1 MATPLADPQ
10 RPGSTT
16 VDAGDFG
23 AWLAQTRSALRGT
36 GGARVPCGDCTGC
49 CTSGYSVQ
57 VRPDEHAARAAIPA
71 MLLVDSGD
79 FAPGQ
84 STLPPQPDGRCP
96 MLDGMRCA
104 IYADR
109 PQTCRDY
116 DCRVFA
122 AAGLEPGGADKA
134 AINRRVRAWRFAYAG
149 EPERRAH
156 EAVRS
161 AARFLQERRA
171 CIDELG
177 VRVPRSTM
185 GLAVMALKT
194 HAAFLRPAARAADDR
209 ELAGAMIALLR
220 EFDAPGAEPQG
231 RPA

>member
-1 MATPLADPQ
+1 MPPPLPDPQ
-10 RPGSTT
+10 QPDSAT
-16 VDAGDFG
+16 VAAGGFG
-23 AWLAQTRSALRGT
+23 DWLAQTRAALRGS
-36 GGARVPCGDCTGC
+36 GGTRVPCGDCTGC

-57 VRPDEHAARAAIPA
+57 VRPDEDAARAAIPA

-84 STLPPQPDGRCP
+84 RTLPPQPDGRCP
-96 MLDGMRCA
+96 MLDGARCS
-104 IYADR
+104 IYAHR
-109 PQTCRDY
+109 PRTCRDY

-122 AAGLEPGGADKA
+122 AAGLEAGGADKA

-149 EPERRAH
+149 EPEQRAH

-171 CIDELG
+171 CIEALG

-194 HAAFLRPAARAADDR
+194 HAALLPSAGRPADDR
-209 ELAGAMIALLR
+209 EIARAMIALLR
-220 EFDAPGAEPQG
+220 DFDAPDAATARSP
-231 RPA
+231 P